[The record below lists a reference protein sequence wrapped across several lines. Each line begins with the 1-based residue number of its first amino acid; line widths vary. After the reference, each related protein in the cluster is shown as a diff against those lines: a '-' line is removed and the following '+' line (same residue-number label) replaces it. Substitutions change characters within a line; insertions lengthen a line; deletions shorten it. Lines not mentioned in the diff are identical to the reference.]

1 MTESFEVDQLR
12 LYYGDPYPVSDKI
25 IVFQPSIQGIMD
37 YGESEFYTMLFTF
50 IGNTT
55 MRRLFLWDNGVDW
68 NKISDYELFCSLVRL
83 YNVEATS
90 ILFGD
95 IDFSSFDLYEKEA
108 PEKPQP
114 EQEEPPKK
122 LSVIQKNKLAFQEYE
137 DTHTLY
143 NQDADIEIDA
153 KTYHAIAGLLREM
166 FKISP
171 KTEYTVGKTSKEL
184 LIKEERDKLKRAAK
198 EENGSTLL
206 PLISFCC
213 NHPGFKYKKNE
224 LREVQIYEFMDSVKR
239 LQVWEATHALY
250 GGMYSGFCDTS
261 KIPRSQFDFM
271 RNTD

>member
-55 MRRLFLWDNGVDW
+55 MRRLFLWDNGIDW
-68 NKISDYELFCSLVRL
+68 NKISDYELFCNLVRL
-83 YNVEATS
+83 YTADATS

-95 IDFSSFDLYEKEA
+95 IDFSNFDLYEKEA
-108 PEKPQP
+108 PENSQP

-122 LSVIQKNKLAFQEYE
+122 LSVIQKNKLAFKEFE

-153 KTYHAIAGLLREM
+153 KTYHTIATVLREM